1 MANAR
6 FLLTRYA
13 WLSIATALCTI
24 ALKTGAF
31 YLTGSV
37 GLLSDAVESLV
48 NLAGA
53 ILALAMLIVAA
64 RPADEKHPFGHSKAE
79 YFASGFE
86 GLLIILAACGIVYT
100 AAGRFFHPEP
110 LTQVGLGLLISLGAS
125 VANLFTARV
134 LIQAG
139 KKYDSITLEADG
151 KHLMTDVWTSIG
163 VMVGITFVWVSG
175 WLFIDALVAAA
186 VALNIFWTGG
196 SLVRRSV
203 DGLMDASLPKE
214 EMRAIDGVMAKYRQ
228 EGISFHF
235 LRARRAASKRFIS
248 VHMLVP
254 GEWSV
259 HRAHCLAEEFEKE
272 VREALGT
279 AMVTT
284 HLESLDDSE
293 SFNHE
298 GEPLPLE

>member
-1 MANAR
+1 MVNAR

-110 LTQVGLGLLISLGAS
+110 LTKVGLGLIVSLGAS
-125 VANLFTARV
+125 AANLFTARV

-151 KHLMTDVWTSIG
+151 KQPRQRGVLQLAEQHACLALARALAPVIARQAVEVQRDVLIAG
-163 VMVGITFVWVSG
+163 
-175 WLFIDALVAAA
+175 D
-186 VALNIFWTGG
+186 
-196 SLVRRSV
+196 
-203 DGLMDASLPKE
+203 
-214 EMRAIDGVMAKYRQ
+214 Q
-228 EGISFHF
+228 
-235 LRARRAASKRFIS
+235 RARHLR
-248 VHMLVP
+248 L
-254 GEWSV
+254 EDQ
-259 HRAHCLAEEFEKE
+259 E
-272 VREALGT
+272 LG
-279 AMVTT
+279 
-284 HLESLDDSE
+284 
-293 SFNHE
+293 N
-298 GEPLPLE
+298 